1 MARDY
6 ARVKGS
12 IWADDDFRVL
22 PIASQW
28 LYFHLLTTSTLNYA
42 GVADWRPARIAAL
55 TGNGSA
61 ADIEEAALHL
71 EHGRFVVID
80 RDSEEALVRSFLRH
94 DGLMAQPNVAAAMV
108 KDFACV
114 VSKALR
120 GVFVHELQR
129 LHEADPELRGWKR
142 KDVSELLTREP
153 MTPEDAVSLVPP
165 NPSGNPSP
173 NPSAN
178 GSGSPSVNGSRRS
191 SGEGS
196 VDPCPTPL
204 PTPAPTPNSLRRGE
218 VTYSSDQADGVDQE
232 PPLRCF
238 AHTDTQEPP
247 KCGACKDARLRHE
260 AWELVNRRPPP
271 MPPKCDACDPNR
283 YLVNDDGDPIAK
295 CPTCHPGATSRRTA

>member
-1 MARDY
+1 MSRDF

-55 TGNGSA
+55 SGDGSA

-71 EHGRFVVID
+71 EVAQFVVID
-80 RDSEEALVRSFLRH
+80 RDSEEALVRSFLRY
-94 DGLMAQPNVAAAMV
+94 DGLMSQPNVAAAMV

-114 VSKALR
+114 VSRPLR
-120 GVFVHELQR
+120 GVFIHELRR
-129 LHEADPELRGWKR
+129 LHKEDPDLRGWKR
-142 KDVSELLTREP
+142 KDVSELLDRE
-153 MTPEDAVSLVPP
+153 SLTTEEAIGLLPL

-173 NPSAN
+173 NPSVNPSAN
-178 GSGSPSVNGSRRS
+178 GSGR
-191 SGEGS
+191 GS
-196 VDPCPTPL
+196 VDTTVDTCLTPA

-218 VTYSSDQADGVDQE
+218 VTYSGDHADGVDQE

-238 AHTDTQEPP
+238 AHTDTPDPP
-247 KCGACKDARLRHE
+247 KCGACKEARLRHE
-260 AWELVNRRPPP
+260 AWELVNHRPPP

-283 YLVNDDGDPIAK
+283 YLVNDDGDPITK